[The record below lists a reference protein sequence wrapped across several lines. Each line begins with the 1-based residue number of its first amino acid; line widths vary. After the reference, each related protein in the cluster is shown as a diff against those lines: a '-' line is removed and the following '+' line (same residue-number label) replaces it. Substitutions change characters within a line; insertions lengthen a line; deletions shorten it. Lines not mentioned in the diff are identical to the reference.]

1 MDTAPMQTAVIG
13 EENLVSRWPFSDGF
27 ADVAG
32 DHDATAARDS
42 PSIER
47 HSGRDCVAFDG
58 DDALRASRGGHGEL
72 ALCGADQPRF
82 CITMWA
88 YFDSETGNDPSGESA
103 AASHSLYRNDTG
115 VRIVGREAESGSGVG
130 VRLSISPYS
139 DGDANGYSMADTD
152 EVTVPVDEWHH
163 LAFLVTPGE
172 HLEIYVDGEVEFTDD
187 EMDGYNESSSDFW
200 TDVTIGSWY
209 GGNPEEWGH
218 LMRGKLAD
226 LRVYQPGLDETQIQ
240 RIYRETAAETGGS
253 ILRADDLIARWPFA
267 DGFNDTVGDADASIG
282 QGDPEIGT
290 YSGRSGVA
298 MDGDDG
304 LLVGSGTD
312 NPELSIVEPERGPVT
327 ITGWL
332 YFDREEGGSPN
343 NSPANHHILRNDAEY
358 VLEALPAADTSG
370 SVEIR
375 FGISSLGEGESYT
388 TEDATDAELLVTTG
402 EWHHLALVVN
412 AADYLTCYI
421 DGVEAFHDDDLSGY
435 SPRNTNYWSHQTIGS
450 WYGTSSPDWYDLLV
464 GKLSDLRLYDGQLSG
479 DEIKEICTNTSQESA
494 TFAVAITA
502 TNAPVTAGAELE
514 VTAEV
519 ENTGDATGTQSVT
532 LERSSGTELDGTE
545 VTLGAGATDTV
556 TLTWNLDPSETGDRT
571 VSVVTDDHV
580 ATRSVTL
587 QSGDTPTSTPATAT
601 DSRDRLRDANRLATV
616 TLEGEDHYVLNQIP
630 EEPDDRYAFTTTSY
644 ELLEP
649 ERAASV
655 AISYQYCEEYPHD
668 SQERLASTEREYEK
682 WEDAEQLART
692 ANLFTKLSGVLA
704 LGAVDTKASTLQL
717 LDLAVTT
724 FDWAQQDFNRPYHE
738 VFANIG
744 GASATLGWAENQV
757 PEATQSL
764 ENVSNPAVN
773 VAQST
778 LQAYERADDIKTIA
792 ESAATVLEVFRQA
805 DSIHTNVSA
814 SSISSSAD
822 LKSTGF
828 TVLATAAISI
838 TVETVGNAAEAQAE
852 IAAIGKAAAAAQQPL
867 LNKLIGLETL
877 VNNYS
882 IGPSGI
888 LRMLALRQV
897 DYQIEASASYG
908 ISKTYEDLSSGA
920 LGDGYDAA
928 LGAET
933 RAQDWEDNGST
944 WLNLSQY
951 TAAAVGASFGRGL
964 DNYQESLNYEAY
976 GPQSTFDY

>member
-1 MDTAPMQTAVIG
+1 MDTASTQTAVVG

-32 DHDATAARDS
+32 GNDATAARDS

-58 DDALRASRGGHGEL
+58 TDALRASRGGHGEL
-72 ALCGADQPRF
+72 DLCGADQPRF

-88 YFDSETGNDPSGESA
+88 YFDSETGNDPSGES

-139 DGDANGYSMADTD
+139 DGDANGYSMADED

-172 HLEIYVDGEVEFTDD
+172 RLEIYVDGEVAFTDD
-187 EMDGYNESSSDFW
+187 QMDGYNESSSDFW

-226 LRVYQPGLDETQIQ
+226 LRVYQPGIDEPQIQ
-240 RIYRETAAETGGS
+240 QVYRETAPKADSG
-253 ILRADDLIARWPFA
+253 IVRADDLVARWPFA
-267 DGFNDTVGDADASIG
+267 NGFDDTVGDADASIG
-282 QGDPEIGT
+282 QGDPT
-290 YSGRSGVA
+290 VGRYHGRAGVA

-304 LLVGSGTD
+304 LLVGSGSD
-312 NPELSIVEPERGPVT
+312 NPELSIVEREHGPVT
-327 ITGWL
+327 VTGWL
-332 YFDREEGGSPN
+332 YFDSTEGGSPN
-343 NSPANHHILRNDAEY
+343 NSPADHHILRNDAEY

-388 TEDATDAELLVTTG
+388 TDDATDAELHVTTG

-421 DGVEAFHDDDLSGY
+421 DGAEAFHDDDLSGY

-464 GKLSDLRLYDGQLSG
+464 GKLSDLRIYDGQLSG
-479 DEIKEICTNTSQESA
+479 DEVREIYTNSAQASA
-494 TFAVAITA
+494 TFAVDIVS
-502 TNAPVTAGAELE
+502 TNAPVTAGTEVS

-519 ENTGDATGTQSVT
+519 ENTGDADGTQLVT
-532 LERSSGTELDGTE
+532 LERSSGTELDETE

-556 TLTWNLDPSETGDRT
+556 TLTWNLESSETGDRT
-571 VSVVTDDHV
+571 ISVVTDDHV
-580 ATRSVTL
+580 ATRSITL
-587 QSGDTPTSTPATAT
+587 QSSETPTSTPATAT
-601 DSRDRLRDANRLATV
+601 DSSDRLRDANRLATV
-616 TLEGEDHYVLNQIP
+616 TLEGEDHYVLDQIP

-655 AISYQYCEEYPHD
+655 AISYRYCEEYPYD
-668 SQERLASTEREYEK
+668 SQARLESVRKEYEK

-704 LGAVDTKASTLQL
+704 LGAVDTKASAVQV

-724 FDWAQQDFNRPYHE
+724 FDWGQQDFNRPYHE

-744 GASATLGWAENQV
+744 GASASLEWAENQV
-757 PEATQSL
+757 PEATESL
-764 ENVSNPAVN
+764 ENISSPAVDI
-773 VAQST
+773 AQST
-778 LQAYERADDIKTIA
+778 LQAYERVDDVKTIA
-792 ESAATVLEVFRQA
+792 ESAATVVEVFRQA
-805 DSIHTNVSA
+805 DSIHTSVGMN
-814 SSISSSAD
+814 SISSSTD

-838 TVETVGNAAEAQAE
+838 AVEGVSNAAEAQSE
-852 IAAIGKAAAAAQQPL
+852 IAAIGKAAAGAQQPL

-933 RAQDWEDNGST
+933 NAQEWEDNGST

-964 DNYQESLNYEAY
+964 DNYQDSLNYEEY